1 MHIKVVNSEK
11 SIFREVNI
19 FVNVVEHL
27 DKHIIDADS
36 TYAAVTRGNI
46 AVAYGFMVFTL
57 TTPKAYKVTIKYSRK
72 DEYCRKPVV
81 DNRRAL
87 GDWLVYAKSRF
98 EIGNVDI
105 RIDSYQYTLDIFVLD
120 DATVYVDEKECLLP
134 ITLTGDT
141 NAN

>member
-1 MHIKVVNSEK
+1 MHIKVVNSEQ

-19 FVNVVEHL
+19 FIDVVEHL

-36 TYAAVTRGNI
+36 THTAATRGDI
-46 AVAYGFMVFTL
+46 AVAYGFMLFTL
-57 TTPKAYKVTIKYSRK
+57 TTPKMYKVTIKHSHK

-87 GDWLVYAKSRF
+87 GDWLVYAKARF

-120 DATVYVDEKECLLP
+120 DATVYVDEKEYMLP
-134 ITLTGDT
+134 VTISGGT
-141 NAN
+141 NAD